1 MEQFGVSVC
10 LLGCAFVRGLFVY
23 LSFLYFLGNI
33 SLFIVHCLICL
44 CVFVL
49 YLFGMFILCLRVIIL
64 CLFVCVFILC
74 VFVCMYLSSAFAL
87 MFIYP
92 LFFICWCEGSACGG
106 VTGFQPRRR
115 SGETETE

>member
-33 SLFIVHCLICL
+33 SLFIV
-44 CVFVL
+44 
-49 YLFGMFILCLRVIIL
+49 Y
-64 CLFVCVFILC
+64 CLFVCFCPLFVWNVYSLFACDYPLFVCLHVFILC